1 MRTRT
6 RTLRPAL
13 SLAIALALLAGC
25 TSSLRVRYLP
35 TLTSPRADPL
45 AAFTIAS
52 GNEPVPGNSARL
64 LQNGDE
70 IFPAMLE
77 AIASARSSIHFES
90 YIYRDG
96 QIARQMSAALAERAR
111 AGVSVR
117 LLLDAIGSAGFGEEN
132 QRLLE
137 EAGAT
142 VVFFRP
148 LSVKTLR
155 KIHLRTHRK
164 VLVVDGRVG
173 FVGGVC
179 IADEWMGDAEGPD
192 RWRETVVRVEGPVAR
207 QLQAAF
213 GRAWL
218 EATDELLAGRALYP
232 TNGQA
237 GEAVCQVMDSTPGF
251 DSNPARLSFLV
262 AVGSATKSID
272 LTSAYFV
279 LDRTARRSLVEAVKR
294 GVRVRLLLQGPHTD
308 HAIVR
313 YAGRNDYTRLLEAGV
328 EIWEYQQ
335 ARLHAKTMA
344 VDGKWASVGST
355 NVTNRSFTWNY
366 ESNVHVFDL
375 EFAGAML
382 ETFERDLTRS
392 HRITLE
398 EWKDRGLG
406 YRLLEWFYAI
416 LGSQY

>member
-1 MRTRT
+1 VRT

-25 TSSLRVRYLP
+25 TSSLRLRYRP

-77 AIASARSSIHFES
+77 AIASAQSSIHLES

-96 QIARQMSAALAERAR
+96 KVAREMAAALAERAR

-117 LLLDAIGSAGFGEEN
+117 LLLDAIGSVGFGEEN

-164 VLVVDGRVG
+164 VLVVDGRIG

-179 IADEWMGDAEGPD
+179 IADEWLGDADGPD

-218 EATDELLAGRALYP
+218 EATDELLTGRALYP
-232 TNGQA
+232 ANGHA

-279 LDRTARRSLVEAVKR
+279 LDRTARRALVEAVKR
-294 GVRVRLLLQGPHTD
+294 GVG
-308 HAIVR
+308 
-313 YAGRNDYTRLLEAGV
+313 
-328 EIWEYQQ
+328 
-335 ARLHAKTMA
+335 
-344 VDGKWASVGST
+344 
-355 NVTNRSFTWNY
+355 
-366 ESNVHVFDL
+366 
-375 EFAGAML
+375 
-382 ETFERDLTRS
+382 
-392 HRITLE
+392 
-398 EWKDRGLG
+398 
-406 YRLLEWFYAI
+406 
-416 LGSQY
+416 